1 MGICPAALAR
11 SQCQQPFSDEVLQR
25 LQRTSANTE
34 SLDEPYMKGPK
45 RLRTP
50 RQEKLFEANNVGYEQ
65 NCPRSLDG
73 GPSLDDVLD
82 HSPQSCWF
90 VTGIGVG
97 SPTLLRWIS
106 LQKCALTSS
115 FWRHWE
121 TLKWRHSCLPEARDL
136 ESGIWAGN
144 VQFCCLLT
152 SRP

>member
-1 MGICPAALAR
+1 MEICPAALAR

-25 LQRTSANTE
+25 RQRTSANTE
-34 SLDEPYMKGPK
+34 SLDEPYMRGPK

-115 FWRHWE
+115 FWSLPWSKTLGNTEVE
-121 TLKWRHSCLPEARDL
+121 TFLPARGTWP
-136 ESGIWAGN
+136 GIRQKG
-144 VQFCCLLT
+144 
-152 SRP
+152 R